1 MKKTLTLLA
10 AATLGALSLSAWADT
25 LTVGASNVPHAE
37 ILEQAKPILAKQGID
52 LEIKPFQDYI
62 LPNTALASRDIDA
75 NYFQHIPYLNS
86 VLKDHAGD
94 KTYDFVSAGAIHIE
108 PIGIYSKKY
117 KSLKDLPQNGKVI
130 MRDAVAEEGRILS
143 IFEKEGV
150 ITLKPGVSKV
160 DARISDIVENPKHL
174 KFLANVEG
182 ALLPQM
188 YNNDEGDAV
197 VINANYAI
205 DAGLDP
211 VKGPIAVES
220 GENNPYA
227 NIITVHRGDEN
238 KPDVKA
244 LVPVLHSKAIQDWI
258 RTKYKGAVIPVNN

>member
-1 MKKTLTLLA
+1 MKKSLTLLA
-10 AATLGALSLSAWADT
+10 AATLSALSFASWADT

-62 LPNTALASRDIDA
+62 LPNTALAGREIDA

-86 VLKDHAGD
+86 VIKDHAGD

-108 PIGIYSKKY
+108 PIGIYSKKV
-117 KSLKDLPQNGKVI
+117 KSLKDLPEGGKVI
-130 MRDAVAEEGRILS
+130 MR
-143 IFEKEGV
+143 
-150 ITLKPGVSKV
+150 
-160 DARISDIVENPKHL
+160 
-174 KFLANVEG
+174 
-182 ALLPQM
+182 
-188 YNNDEGDAV
+188 DAV

-211 VKGPIAVES
+211 VKDPIAVES

-227 NIITVHRGDEN
+227 NIITVHRGDE
-238 KPDVKA
+238 KKKDIVA
-244 LVPVLHSKAIQDWI
+244 LVDVLHSKEIQDWI